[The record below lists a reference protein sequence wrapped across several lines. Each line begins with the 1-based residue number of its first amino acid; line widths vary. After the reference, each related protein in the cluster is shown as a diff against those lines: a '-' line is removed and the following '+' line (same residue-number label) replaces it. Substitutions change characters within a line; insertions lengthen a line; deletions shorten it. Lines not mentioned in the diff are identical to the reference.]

1 MQLIRRIF
9 LLYLNNAFVLFKL
22 IFRLY
27 KYNLKNYFR
36 KKGEIMS
43 KNSQLRA
50 GAILSYISLG
60 LTSFISI
67 LYTPIML
74 RFLGQS
80 EYGLFNLSN
89 SIIGYL
95 GVLDLGLGNAV
106 IRYTA
111 KYRAIEDKEGEENLH
126 GMFVVVYAIL
136 SLITFIIGFTFV
148 SNIECFFSSTLS
160 SEEIYR
166 IKIILAIMI
175 FNLAISF
182 PFGVFSGIINAYEHF
197 VFPKILAIIRAILN
211 PLVMIPL
218 LLMGYKSIGMTVAT
232 TVVNIIFIIIN
243 VYYCF
248 KILKIR
254 IKLKKIDFGVLKEI
268 SSYSFFIFLN
278 ILVDKIYWS
287 TDQFI
292 LGAVSGTV
300 AVAIYSVGSSMNTYY
315 MSFSNAISGVF
326 LPKITRMV
334 TKNSSDEDLSNLFI
348 KSGRI
353 QFIIMS
359 FILGGFILVGREFIK
374 VWAGNEYYE
383 SFYIALVVMIPL
395 TVPLI
400 QNIGISI
407 LQAKNMHKFRSK
419 VYILIAIINIF
430 LSIPLA
436 KIYGGFGAA
445 ITTAFSMIVGNIIII
460 NIYYYKKINI
470 NIPLFWKNILIMSFP
485 VTISII
491 LSKGLLKYIYLT
503 GYLGIC
509 IKGTIY
515 SIIFFGLVWIF
526 GMNKY
531 EKNLILSPLNKVKKF
546 CQGGKVA

>member
-1 MQLIRRIF
+1 M
-9 LLYLNNAFVLFKL
+9 N
-22 IFRLY
+22 
-27 KYNLKNYFR
+27 
-36 KKGEIMS
+36 
-43 KNSQLRA
+43 KNSQLRI

-60 LTSFISI
+60 LNSFISI

-111 KYRAIEDKEGEENLH
+111 KYRAIDDKEGEKNLH
-126 GMFVVVYAIL
+126 GMFIILYTVL
-136 SLITFIIGFTFV
+136 SLITFIIGYIFV
-148 SNIECFFSSTLS
+148 SNIEHLFSNSLS
-160 SEEIYR
+160 SEEISK
-166 IKIILAIMI
+166 IKIILSIMI

-182 PFGVFSGIINAYEHF
+182 PFGVFGGIINAYEHF
-197 VFPKILAIIRAILN
+197 VFPKIVAIIRSILN

-218 LLMGYKSIGMTVAT
+218 LFMGYKSIGMTIAT

-243 VYYCF
+243 MYYCF

-254 IKLKKIDFGVLKEI
+254 IKLKKIDFSVFKEI

-278 ILVDKIYWS
+278 IIVDKIYWS

-300 AVAIYSVGSSMNTYY
+300 AVAIYSVGSSISTYY

-326 LPKITRMV
+326 LPKVTRMV
-334 TKNSSDEDLSNLFI
+334 TKNGSDEDLSNLFI

-353 QFIIMS
+353 QFIIIS

-445 ITTAFSMIVGNIIII
+445 ITTAFSMILGNIIII
-460 NIYYYKKINI
+460 NIYYYKKMNI
-470 NIPLFWKNILIMSFP
+470 DIYLFWKNILSITCP
-485 VTISII
+485 VIISVI
-491 LSKGLLKYIYLT
+491 LSKVLLNYIYLT
-503 GYLGIC
+503 GYLGIF
-509 IKGTIY
+509 IKGVIY
-515 SIIFFGLVWIF
+515 LIIFFTLVWAF

-531 EKNLILSPLNKVKKF
+531 EKDLILSPLNKIKNCK
-546 CQGGKVA
+546 GDKIA